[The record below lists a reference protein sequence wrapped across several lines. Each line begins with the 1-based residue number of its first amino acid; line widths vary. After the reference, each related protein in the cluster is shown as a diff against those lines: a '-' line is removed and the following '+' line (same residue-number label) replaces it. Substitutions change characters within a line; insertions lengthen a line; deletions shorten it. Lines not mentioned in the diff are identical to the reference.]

1 MKLDAVSDLSRAL
14 ECLRLRC
21 LSYRTREVVTMIRGS
36 KVQPQ
41 PMCRFSRLHISDW
54 LCYGLVLDA
63 TDCLSEAQV
72 RDQLNFQ
79 LSPDGTLD
87 FSVKLTP
94 GLVRCFFDA
103 DKNRAL
109 HENCLRITSE
119 KQAAYQASGRLPVS
133 SEHYPVTKESCER
146 FFDSSSYHDRRK
158 LAEAASVPTQ
168 VPVQRVQGLTAK
180 DFCGFFNIEMPS
192 SVSIGNVGAHKTS
205 DAAARAEALAMQ
217 AAPPP
222 VLSVRK
228 AVASGSQ
235 EARS

>member
-1 MKLDAVSDLSRAL
+1 M
-14 ECLRLRC
+14 
-21 LSYRTREVVTMIRGS
+21 
-36 KVQPQ
+36 QPQ